1 MCMLFRFFCHFIHT
15 TSIFLKSFFYYYFLV
30 LSVPDITCIEK
41 ERERAFSRAKMV
53 VLPPVPHHPPLVT
66 NFK

>member
-15 TSIFLKSFFYYYFLV
+15 TSIFLKSFFIIIFLV
-30 LSVPDITCIEK
+30 LFVPEITCI